1 MLLNIIIWILL
12 GAMAGWIAHT
22 LMKDESQMGLVAS
35 IIVGIAGASIGGF
48 LMNLYG
54 AGDMTGLTRYGLLM
68 AILGAG
74 SLLFLVNTARRAA

>member
-12 GAMAGWIAHT
+12 GALAGWTAHT
-22 LMKDESQMGLVAS
+22 LMKHETQMGLIAN
-35 IIVGIAGASIGGF
+35 IIGGIVGAAIGGF
-48 LMNLYG
+48 LMNTYG
-54 AGDMTGLTRYGLLM
+54 AGDMTGLTRYGLLV